1 MICSKVKKIILFAV
15 FVFVIALYLSVNV
28 FAYSYG
34 YYYYDDYDYDEYY
47 TDYEP
52 ENKETNVFDIEKTL
66 LISIAVGVAIALIIT
81 GVMRSKMK
89 TVRFVNTAGNYI
101 KHGSMNIT
109 RRHDIYLYST
119 VTKIPKP
126 QNNKRK

>member
-1 MICSKVKKIILFAV
+1 MKCSKTKRIIFAV
-15 FVFVIALYLSVNV
+15 FVFVMTLYLSVNV
-28 FAYSYG
+28 FAYYDS
-34 YYYYDDYDYDEYY
+34 YYYDDDYY
-47 TDYEP
+47 TDYET
-52 ENKETNVFDIEKTL
+52 EIEETTAFDINKNL
-66 LISIAVGVAIALIIT
+66 LISIAVGVGIALIIT

-89 TVRFVNTAGNYI
+89 TVRFVHTAGNYI

>member
-1 MICSKVKKIILFAV
+1 MMLSKNKRIILFTV
-15 FVFVIALYLSVNV
+15 FVFVITLYLSVNI
-28 FAYSYG
+28 FAYSDG
-34 YYYYDDYDYDEYY
+34 YYYDDDYY
-47 TDYEP
+47 TDYET
-52 ENKETNVFDIEKTL
+52 EIETEKTTAFDVNKNL
-66 LISIAVGVAIALIIT
+66 LISIAVGVGIALIIT

-89 TVRFVNTAGNYI
+89 TVRFAHTAGNYI
-101 KHGSMNIT
+101 KYGSMNIT